1 MSGAGWYLIG
11 GMVFIVMACAA
22 TVLKRL
28 PLSSSMLYLA
38 IGFMLGPAVANVIEL
53 DLLRNTKVLEYLT
66 EAAVLIS
73 LFCAGLKLRVPLRD
87 RRWIPPL
94 RLATISM
101 VLSIALV
108 AAVGCAL
115 GLPLGAAV
123 LLGAI
128 LAPTDP
134 VLASDVQLDD
144 AGDRD
149 RLRFS
154 LTTEAGLNDGT
165 AFPFVMLGLGLLG
178 LHELGTYGWR
188 WISVDLIWASVGG
201 LAIGAI
207 LGTLVARFVLYLR
220 QAHKESVGTDD
231 FLALGLI
238 AVAYAA
244 ALFAHAYG
252 FLAVFAA
259 GVALRRI
266 EAAAAT
272 SADLP
277 QKDPPVGEA
286 SVGIKPSDQHK
297 EPHIATDPR
306 TASAHMAEQVLGFNV
321 QLERMTEVVIVIV
334 LGLLLSAARITWI
347 SVLFAVAVL
356 FVIRPVSTYLGLIR
370 TPSTPAQKRL
380 IGWFGI
386 RGVGSMYYLA
396 YAGTHGLESGLAEQL
411 FSLVITTVAA
421 SVVLHGTSVT
431 PLMRWYQKRRQE
443 RAVVHSA

>member
-11 GMVFIVMACAA
+11 GIVFIVMACAA

-38 IGFMLGPAVANVIEL
+38 IGFTLGPSVANVIEL
-53 DLLRNTKVLEYLT
+53 GLLRNTKVLEYLT

-73 LFCAGLKLRVPLRD
+73 LFAAGLKLRVPLRD

-101 VLSIALV
+101 LVSITLV
-108 AAVGCAL
+108 AAVGCAM

-154 LTTEAGLNDGT
+154 LTAEAGLNDGT

-178 LHELGTYGWR
+178 LHDLGTYGWR
-188 WISVDLIWASVGG
+188 WIGVDLIWASVGG

-207 LGTLVARFVLYLR
+207 LGTLVARFILYLR

-238 AVAYAA
+238 AIAYAA
-244 ALFAHAYG
+244 ALWAHAYG

-259 GVALRRI
+259 GVALRRV
-266 EAAAAT
+266 EVAGST
-272 SADLP
+272 SVDLP
-277 QKDPPVGEA
+277 EENA
-286 SVGIKPSDQHK
+286 SLAAKPSEENK

-334 LGLLLSAARITWI
+334 LGILLSAARITWI
-347 SVLFAVAVL
+347 SVAFSVAVL
-356 FVIRPVSTYLGLIR
+356 FLIRPVSTYLGLIR

-396 YAGTHGLESGLAEQL
+396 YAGTHGLGSGLAEHL

-421 SVVLHGTSVT
+421 SVLLHGTSVT
-431 PLMRWYQKRRQE
+431 PLMKWYQRTRQD